1 MSTENQIAS
10 NLTLVK
16 SRLREVEVSAGKPVG
31 SVTLVAIAK
40 TQTIEAVQCLL
51 GSGHKV
57 FGENKVQEA
66 IKKWQALREQ
76 YEYIQL
82 HMVGALQSNK
92 SRQAVMCFD
101 VIETLDRLNL
111 ARELSKHMDKQDRRP
126 ECFVQV
132 NTGEEQQKGGVLPK
146 DADGFIRSCREE
158 FNLPVTGLMCIP
170 PVDEEP
176 SPHFVFLAQI
186 ARRNGLKNLSMGM
199 SSDYLLAAR
208 FGATHV
214 RVGTAIFGKRRQD
227 GET

>member
-1 MSTENQIAS
+1 MNTENQIAS
-10 NLTLVK
+10 NLALVK
-16 SRLREVEVSAGKPVG
+16 SRLRDAEVSAGKQAG
-31 SVTLVAIAK
+31 SVTLVAITK
-40 TQTIEAVQCLL
+40 TQSMEAVRLL
-51 GSGHKV
+51 LNSGHKV

-66 IKKWQALREQ
+66 IEKWQVLREH
-76 YEYIQL
+76 YEHIQL

-92 SRQAVMCFD
+92 SKQAVMCFD
-101 VIETLDRLNL
+101 VIETLDRPSL
-111 ARELSKHMDKQDRRP
+111 ARELSKHMDTQGRRP

-132 NTGEEQQKGGVLPK
+132 NTGEERQKAGVLPK
-146 DADGFIRSCREE
+146 DADRFIKSCREE

-170 PVDEEP
+170 PAAEEP

-186 ARRNGLKNLSMGM
+186 AHRNGLKNLSMGM
-199 SSDYLLAAR
+199 SSDYLVAAR

>member
-1 MSTENQIAS
+1 MNTENQIAS
-10 NLTLVK
+10 NLALVK
-16 SRLREVEVSAGKPVG
+16 SRLRDAEVSAGKEAG
-31 SVTLVAIAK
+31 SVTLVAITK
-40 TQTIEAVQCLL
+40 TQSIEAVQCLL

-66 IKKWQALREQ
+66 IEKWQVLREQ

-92 SRQAVMCFD
+92 SKLAVMCFD
-101 VIETLDRLNL
+101 VIETLDRPNL

-132 NTGEEQQKGGVLPK
+132 NTGEERQKAGVLPK
-146 DADGFIRSCREE
+146 DADRFIKSCREE
-158 FNLPVTGLMCIP
+158 FNLPIAGLMCIP
-170 PVDEEP
+170 PAAEEP

-199 SSDYLLAAR
+199 SADYLVAAR
-208 FGATHV
+208 FGATFV